1 MADEFTAW
9 NDVKAKRPTTP
20 ERQAAAKARSDRE
33 ITAYRLSQIRHEMRR
48 TQAEMGE
55 LMGVSQ
61 RRVSAIENGEIS
73 RTELA
78 TIEAYVA
85 ALGGKVR
92 IIADFGDRTYDL
104 PA

>member
-1 MADEFTAW
+1 MSTEFTSW
-9 NDVKAKRPTTP
+9 RDVKAKRPVTP
-20 ERQAAAKARSDRE
+20 EREATARARSERE
-33 ITAYRLSQIRHEMRR
+33 IAAYHLAQIRTEMHR
-48 TQAEMGE
+48 TQAEVGAA
-55 LMGVSQ
+55 MGVSQ
-61 RRVSAIENGEIS
+61 RRVSAIEHGEIS

-78 TIEAYVA
+78 TLESYIA